1 MTNNE
6 NENEVDIDAQE
17 DFDGGENKNEK
28 ASLKDTWDSNP
39 LLKIAAVIL
48 GLGLLGA
55 GYVTFIGGPEEKDNK
70 STVMVDTTGTKVI
83 PGTDAADDDYQK
95 MVKKQNDAN
104 AQQAANEGTSSM
116 PTPVG
121 TGEKNTLDLPPTQS
135 GPAGDPLQ
143 EWRQKTEAKRLAMEQ
158 ETIPEQEA
166 DQAPEVVP
174 MVQPIHPQP
183 TVKMDPNVAKALSE
197 QMRVIILAQEPKN
210 QSLRTITKRDSLY
223 TIKVREDNAKKA
235 KEAKEGKRSIDTVNS
250 GGDLTFVDNVKGG
263 TPVTDVKA
271 PAKTKTIISAGTI
284 SYAQLLN
291 DLNSDVKG
299 PVLAQVLSGPF
310 EGGRA
315 IGEFKMQDDY
325 LTLNFRRIIKD
336 GVSYTVDGIALD
348 EKTTLT
354 GLQSDVDNHYLERV
368 FIPVAAD
375 FISGYA
381 DAVTETGTSSTT
393 TAGGGVVQDQP
404 EPTGKEELY
413 EGIKKAADK
422 IGEIMK
428 EDAPDGPTV
437 KLKRGTTMGILFL
450 NPVTT
455 GNVEQ

>member
-17 DFDGGENKNEK
+17 DFEGPAAKNEK

-55 GYVTFIGGPEEKDNK
+55 GYFTFIGSKEELTNA
-70 STVMVDTTGTKVI
+70 SGVGGGTEGVKVI
-83 PGTDAADDDYQK
+83 PGTDNADEDYKK
-95 MVKKQNDAN
+95 MVQKQNQQQ
-104 AQQAANEGTSSM
+104 AQQAVNEGTSAM
-116 PTPVG
+116 PTPVDA
-121 TGEKNTLDLPPTQS
+121 GERNTLDLPPQQNNN
-135 GPAGDPLQ
+135 AADPLA

-158 ETIPEQEA
+158 ESVPEQEVE
-166 DQAPEVVP
+166 QAPEVVP

-183 TVKMDPNVAKALSE
+183 TVKMDPAVAKALAD
-197 QMRVIILAQEPKN
+197 QMRVVILAQEPKN
-210 QSLRTITKRDSLY
+210 QILRGVTRKDSLY
-223 TIKVREDNAKKA
+223 TIKVREDNARKA
-235 KEAKEGKRSIDTVNS
+235 KEAKEGKRSVTAISS
-250 GGDLTFVDNVKGG
+250 GGDLTYVDNVQGG
-263 TPVTDVKA
+263 TPTTAVA
-271 PAKTKTIISAGTI
+271 PAKTKIIITAGTI

-299 PVLAQVLSGPF
+299 PVLAQILSGPF

-315 IGEFKMQDDY
+315 IGEFKVQDDY
-325 LTLNFRRIIKD
+325 LTLSFKRIIKD
-336 GVSYTVDGIALD
+336 SVSYSVDGIALD

-354 GLQSDVDNHYLERV
+354 GLNSDVDNHYLSRV

-375 FISGYA
+375 FIKGYA

-413 EGIKKAADK
+413 EGIKSAADK
-422 IGEIMK
+422 VGELMK
-428 EDAPDGPTV
+428 EEAPDGPTI

-450 NPVTT
+450 SPVTT